1 MARTQLIRP
10 RVPIEALLLF
20 TDGGR
25 WGWVGCLHPFWP
37 GHGQLEF
44 LLGCRIQV
52 PTKTNE
58 QPESQ
63 SLMDSPSD
71 LPPPAHREAATAERV

>member
-10 RVPIEALLLF
+10 RVPTETLLLF

-25 WGWVGCLHPFWP
+25 WGWVGCLLPFWTD
-37 GHGQLEF
+37 HGQLEL

-52 PTKTNE
+52 PAKTNE
-58 QPESQ
+58 QLESQ
-63 SLMDSPSD
+63 SLMNSPSD
-71 LPPPAHREAATAERV
+71 LPPPAHQEAATAERV